1 MKFRV
6 AHNWTNFLSSTG
18 FNIRTTFSIGMRA
31 LSGQQMT
38 RRERRLLV
46 RTVGDMFRLVP
57 FSVFVIVPFMEFT
70 LPIFLKIF
78 PNMLPSTFEDKLKK
92 EENLKKQLRLKIEMA
107 KFLQDTLEE
116 VKVEKMD
123 PQFVEFIQKVR
134 ARLWQPWT
142 VANVIKQ
149 LRNGEYVD
157 PIEVTKFA
165 KFFEDAWTLDT
176 LTRPQL
182 VAMCRLLNLKV
193 FGPDSILRLQ
203 VERRIE
209 QLKKDD
215 EVSIPSTHWEDHF

>member
-1 MKFRV
+1 
-6 AHNWTNFLSSTG
+6 
-18 FNIRTTFSIGMRA
+18 
-31 LSGQQMT
+31 MT

-46 RTVGDMFRLVP
+46 RTVGDLFRLVP
-57 FSVFVIVPFMEFT
+57 FSVFVIVPFLEFT

-123 PQFVEFIQKVR
+123 PQFVAFIQKVR
-134 ARLWQPWT
+134 ARKRT
-142 VANVIKQ
+142 KSINVVLMFLQ

-165 KFFEDAWTLDT
+165 KFFEDEWTLDT

-193 FGPDSILRLQ
+193 FGPDSILRIQ

-215 EVSIPSTHWEDHF
+215 EVSIENLRSFHYGS